1 LEKMKKFE
9 AGIIYQNRLHKFLI
23 VGLFIIVLSLVISP
37 CSSQETN
44 STGNGDVHNNFAFS
58 FFDNG
63 TIVRTNTSIFGN
75 PDTDGDTLND
85 EWENAAMNELSPSYS
100 LDRNEDFLNH
110 PKDHVRLFGRSTPF
124 PSPEN
129 PRYIVFWY
137 AVTWSRDFGK
147 YGIGAHNGD
156 TEPFIMVWK
165 IIDNQTIA
173 LDSVYIHAHE
183 GCNEREDLWNAS
195 GISCNY
201 AGICDF
207 TLQEITKNQVCS
219 SLEFYDDRLV
229 LYVSKNKHA
238 LFPSQESC
246 QSTIL
251 IESSDTW
258 NWTKP
263 AGSMLNTAGTISK
276 AFWLMCFNVARNMNI
291 FHSPFNQT
299 ENSSE
304 VFLQY
309 SIGIPITEDCSTNTP
324 LRIPVFN
331 TGEPHHLFIS
341 NLTGYGF
348 PDEPIYGKECSNGLR
363 FSGGLPCDGKGA
375 TPVYT
380 WLEKMPDSLRQRLE

>member
-1 LEKMKKFE
+1 MMGL
-9 AGIIYQNRLHKFLI
+9 IIILL
-23 VGLFIIVLSLVISP
+23 LLVISP
-37 CSSQETN
+37 GSSQETN
-44 STGNGDVHNNFAFS
+44 STGNGDVQNNFTFS

-63 TIVRTNTSIFGN
+63 TIVRTNNSIFGN

-85 EWENAAMNELSPSYS
+85 VWENTAMNELSPSYS
-100 LDRNEDFLNH
+100 LDRNEEFLIH
-110 PKDHVRLFGRSTPF
+110 PEDHVRLFGRSTLF

-137 AVTWSRDFGK
+137 VVTWSRDYGK

-165 IIDNQTIA
+165 IIDNQTLA

-183 GCNEREDLWNAS
+183 GCNEREDLWNAT

-207 TLQEITKNQVCS
+207 TLEEITKNQICS
-219 SLEFYDDRLV
+219 ALEFYENRLV

-238 LFPSQESC
+238 LFPSRESC

-251 IESSDTW
+251 IESSDNW

-263 AGSMLNTAGTISK
+263 AGSMLNTAGRISK
-276 AFWLMCFNVARNMNI
+276 DFWYMCFNVARKMNI

-299 ENSSE
+299 ESSSD
-304 VFLQY
+304 VFMHY
-309 SIGIPITEDCSTNTP
+309 SAGLPITEECSTTTNTP

-348 PDEPIYGKECSNGLR
+348 LDESIYGKECSNGLR

-380 WLEKMPDSLRQRLE
+380 WLEKMPDSLKQRLN